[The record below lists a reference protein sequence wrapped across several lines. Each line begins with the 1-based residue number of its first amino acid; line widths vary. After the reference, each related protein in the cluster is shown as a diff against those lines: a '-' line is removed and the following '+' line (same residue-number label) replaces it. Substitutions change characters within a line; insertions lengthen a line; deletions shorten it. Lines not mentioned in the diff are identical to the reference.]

1 MFALTNIIGFLA
13 TATAGAMSPIQLI
26 TLLRANDRRSVST
39 TVSPPTVM
47 LVCVCQMCWLI
58 YGAQYNVVWTV
69 VLAIISLCA
78 QIAVLVVCIAVRTI
92 HPRYAV
98 YLASALV
105 TTAAIA
111 ILLTKPSL
119 GLVASMLSMANY
131 LPAAYRTWQT
141 MRDARA
147 HGHAA
152 TSVYSLPMGIVM
164 VTTNVLWII
173 YAVLIRDFW
182 VGFPC
187 VVNTAVG
194 TLLCITNVRMAR
206 SAPTTAR
213 VNYVSR
219 S

>member
-39 TVSPPTVM
+39 TVSLPTVM
-47 LVCVCQMCWLI
+47 LVCVCQMCWLV

-69 VLAIISLCA
+69 VLATISLCTQVA
-78 QIAVLVVCIAVRTI
+78 ILIVCIAVRTI
-92 HPRYAV
+92 HLRYVV
-98 YLASALV
+98 YLASTLV
-105 TTAAIA
+105 VTAAVA
-111 ILLTKPSL
+111 LLLTKPSL
-119 GLVASMLSMANY
+119 GLIASILSMVNY

-152 TSVYSLPMGIVM
+152 TSVYSLPMGIAM

-194 TLLCITNVRMAR
+194 ALLCIANVRMAR
-206 SAPTTAR
+206 STHTTAR
-213 VNYVSR
+213 INYTSR